1 MEYGLILPHHGDEA
15 AWAWFVDNADA
26 LERIQGTG
34 L

>member
-1 MEYGLILPHHGDEA
+1 MEYGLILPHPGDEA
-15 AWAWFVDNADA
+15 AWFVDNADA